1 MNFAKTVAAVA
12 VLCLATQSSA
22 LTYYANGTVFDGG
35 AWDGAI
41 IFDGGVAATVAQQG
55 SAPGLI
61 VGTTFSGPVEPQI
74 AANPGIGD
82 LIESGGAGWEGPIGD
97 GHPVAR
103 EHYFCSDLPGSVC
116 VTGKREMTVDYTMS
130 YKPNALILSL
140 IRQGEWELPT
150 WTTYHSRSG
159 YQFGIWTPEDAK
171 PHDKAACVATC
182 NTAQAMANDQAD
194 ITAAQMLGQGEI
206 TSIVAGVGTMLIIS
220 ARSTIAYGALVGFGV
235 YEVGKGM
242 TKDWVAQYIATSRA
256 LAAKE
261 HLICLHNVC
270 KV

>member
-1 MNFAKTVAAVA
+1 MNPLTRPTLGWAG
-12 VLCLATQSSA
+12 SA
-22 LTYYANGTVFDGG
+22 LIDSVRRVVFDGTVSAG
-35 AWDGAI
+35 
-41 IFDGGVAATVAQQG
+41 VAQQG
-55 SAPGLI
+55 STPGGT
-61 VGTTFSGPVEPQI
+61 VGTKYVGPIEPTI
-74 AANPGIGD
+74 AANPGIVD
-82 LIESGGAGWEGPIGD
+82 LVESGGAAWEGPIGD
-97 GHPVAR
+97 GHPV
-103 EHYFCSDLPGSVC
+103 EPKYDPCVSLPASGVC

-206 TSIVAGVGTMLIIS
+206 TSIVAGVGTMVVIS